1 MYIYIHRHLYSWDP
15 WDWYIYMGLV
25 VCHPPKKHIY
35 TFTGSTGHC
44 FLSIPQ
50 VGDLNLWCAGN
61 LEERFYTG
69 KTRQLHATHLTK
81 GDRSMAENNPA
92 NCW

>member
-1 MYIYIHRHLYSWDP
+1 M
-15 WDWYIYMGLV
+15 
-25 VCHPPKKHIY
+25 CHPPKKHIY

-81 GDRSMAENNPA
+81 GDRSMAAKQPCQLLEGLEGESPRENVGTLGKNTPTM
-92 NCW
+92 